1 MNLYIMSRGRST
13 KQTTLHNIPL
23 EWQKR
28 TYVVH
33 NNDESEQYSHIPQ
46 AIPAPTWVQ
55 NYSDKMQYLIDR
67 IELHDGGIGVIM
79 DDDLWFNKRIEGQ
92 EKLRKPENASES
104 SEIWQQMEQLLQN
117 TALVGIHPRQMG
129 HNKKLPYVENGKI
142 ICVQGIN
149 THLFPGDFE
158 RVNHYPILSDV
169 WLNCQLLSRGVGNK
183 LITTWVQDHGSCQAP
198 GGCSIYRTPDM
209 QRECCE
215 ALETKFSPHFKT
227 VIKEP
232 KSAKWMGGKRYDFRV
247 QWKRMYEEGRSKRNL

>member
-142 ICVQGIN
+142 ILDLYTIFFV
-149 THLFPGDFE
+149 
-158 RVNHYPILSDV
+158 Y
-169 WLNCQLLSRGVGNK
+169 
-183 LITTWVQDHGSCQAP
+183 
-198 GGCSIYRTPDM
+198 
-209 QRECCE
+209 
-215 ALETKFSPHFKT
+215 
-227 VIKEP
+227 
-232 KSAKWMGGKRYDFRV
+232 
-247 QWKRMYEEGRSKRNL
+247 